1 MNTSTLRIDA
11 RYTHRLTDS
20 RRRLAGRNPRV
31 PNGRPGDAWAAH
43 LIATIITMK
52 LSAFPSL
59 KPVAAAAGT
68 MLNTVRVISRA
79 SDPGVLLGDEM
90 KQYEA
95 LVGAQVDV
103 SKPVVIRLDGH
114 CFRTYT
120 RGFNRPFDER
130 IHRAMVG
137 TAMDLLERF
146 HACTAYTESDEISL
160 IFPPHTDEVPSAMP
174 FNGRVQKVASV
185 TAGYASARF
194 NARML
199 RETFGPSEAVLRER
213 CEQSEA
219 HFDSR
224 VFNVPSV
231 EALIRYLR
239 WRAVH
244 DCRRNSISM
253 LAQAHFA
260 HETLNG
266 ESASKCLAR
275 LEAVGVRWEATPAH
289 FRQGTFVKKET
300 YYKLGHDPRRPG
312 EPVRAQR
319 TRVRTRSL
327 SLTELPPE
335 DVAALALS
343 PFWADGFADV
353 VVENSPVPV
362 VQSPG

>member
-1 MNTSTLRIDA
+1 MKSSFPLRP
-11 RYTHRLTDS
+11 T
-20 RRRLAGRNPRV
+20 
-31 PNGRPGDAWAAH
+31 
-43 LIATIITMK
+43 
-52 LSAFPSL
+52 
-59 KPVAAAAGT
+59 VADAAGT
-68 MLNTVRVISRA
+68 MLNTVRAISRA

-120 RGFNRPFDER
+120 RGFSRPFDER

-160 IFPPHTDEVPSAMP
+160 IFPPHTDVAPSAMP

-185 TAGYASARF
+185 TAGFASARF

-199 RETFGPSEAVLRER
+199 RETFSPSEAVLRER
-213 CEQSEA
+213 VEQSEA

-253 LAQAHFA
+253 LAQAHFT
-260 HETLNG
+260 HETLHG

-275 LEAVGVRWEATPAH
+275 LEAQGVSWDATPAH
-289 FRQGTFVKKET
+289 FRLGTFVKKEA
-300 YYKLGHDPRRPG
+300 YYKLGLDPRRPG

-319 TRVRTRSL
+319 TRVRSRSL

-343 PFWADGFADV
+343 PFWAEGFADV
-353 VVENSPVPV
+353 VVD
-362 VQSPG
+362 SPGVRSPG